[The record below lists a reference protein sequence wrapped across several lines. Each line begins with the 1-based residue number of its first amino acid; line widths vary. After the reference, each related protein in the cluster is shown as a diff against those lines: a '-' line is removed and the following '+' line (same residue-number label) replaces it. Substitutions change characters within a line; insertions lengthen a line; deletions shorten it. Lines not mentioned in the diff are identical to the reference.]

1 MPDTHTT
8 PFAPAAASRLVGA
21 YVIDLA
27 ILAALL
33 GITWFVY
40 FTPLTMTLITIEAVL
55 ASAIMLGATGRT
67 PGMAAM
73 KVCLIRDEGD
83 AQTPSLGSAIAY
95 TAMNVGLQLTVVG
108 PLAAF
113 AMVNDGHTWLTGP
126 TGTRLV
132 DLRKHAALAAG
143 PGDAVLGGG
152 GYSRPERTPSGFDA
166 VHTSPVSQDWGA
178 PSAPL
183 VPVPSSA
190 PDRSAPGYRAND
202 PYGPEFAAAQ
212 QGGAAA
218 PGVPSGYGFSVPAAP
233 AAPGAAG
240 PSVPAAPGPSVPA
253 APAAPGAA
261 GPSVPSAPVPSS
273 VPSAPVPP
281 SGPSYGGSYGGPSVP
296 PAPSAPAPGRIGG
309 PTQFDE
315 VLAAPADPA
324 TPVASASGVPAAP
337 VVPSAPASM
346 SVPGVRSAPT
356 PSAPVA
362 GSMPSAPAGSA
373 ASSAPAPSVPSAPA
387 SMSASGVRS
396 APTPSAPVAGSM
408 PSAPAGS
415 AASSALAPSVPSAPA
430 PPPSRRDYQA
440 AQAGTQASSQWG
452 GDGRSQAGVPGRS
465 QWGAPAA
472 PAVRPL
478 LWIIFDSGQR
488 ELIDSPLTLGRAPA
502 SVEGSRSV
510 VVPDTTVS
518 LSRTHMRVG
527 PTANGAWIE
536 DSFSANGTQ
545 IRTPDGRITA
555 LTGGQA
561 VEVPAGTEILMGE
574 RRATIVYADAD
585 TAH

>member
-83 AQTPSLGSAIAY
+83 AQTPSLGSALAY

-126 TGTRLV
+126 TSTRLV

-143 PGDAVLGGG
+143 PGDAALGGG

-240 PSVPAAPGPSVPA
+240 PSVP
-253 APAAPGAA
+253 
-261 GPSVPSAPVPSS
+261 SAPVPSS

-281 SGPSYGGSYGGPSVP
+281 SGPSYGGSYGGLSVP

-315 VLAAPADPA
+315 VLAAPAGPA

-337 VVPSAPASM
+337 A
-346 SVPGVRSAPT
+346 
-356 PSAPVA
+356 
-362 GSMPSAPAGSA
+362 
-373 ASSAPAPSVPSAPA
+373 VPSAPA

-415 AASSALAPSVPSAPA
+415 AASSAPAGPGVPVASASGMPAAPSVRSAPAPSVPSAPA

-440 AQAGTQASSQWG
+440 AQAGTQAPSQWG

-472 PAVRPL
+472 PTVRPL

>member
-21 YVIDLA
+21 YVA

-40 FTPLTMTLITIEAVL
+40 FTPLTMTLISVEAVL

-73 KVCLIRDEGD
+73 KVCLIRDEDD
-83 AQTPSLGSAIAY
+83 AQTPSLGSALAY

-108 PLAAF
+108 PLAAL
-113 AMVNDGHTWLTGP
+113 ALVNDGHTWLTGP
-126 TGTRLV
+126 TRTRFV

-143 PGDAVLGGG
+143 PGDAALNG
-152 GYSRPERTPSGFDA
+152 GYSRPERTPSGFDS
-166 VHTSPVSQDWGA
+166 VHTSPASQEWRA

-183 VPVPSSA
+183 VPVPSGA

-202 PYGPEFAAAQ
+202 PYGPDFAAAE
-212 QGGAAA
+212 QGGTAA
-218 PGVPSGYGFSVPAAP
+218 
-233 AAPGAAG
+233 
-240 PSVPAAPGPSVPA
+240 
-253 APAAPGAA
+253 
-261 GPSVPSAPVPSS
+261 PSVPSAQA
-273 VPSAPVPP
+273 PSA
-281 SGPSYGGSYGGPSVP
+281 PSYGGSYGGAGIP
-296 PAPSAPAPGRIGG
+296 PVPSAPVRGHVGG

-315 VLAAPADPA
+315 VLAAPAPQDNRVPA
-324 TPVASASGVPAAP
+324 VPPVPAASASGV
-337 VVPSAPASM
+337 
-346 SVPGVRSAPT
+346 
-356 PSAPVA
+356 
-362 GSMPSAPAGSA
+362 
-373 ASSAPAPSVPSAPA
+373 
-387 SMSASGVRS
+387 
-396 APTPSAPVAGSM
+396 
-408 PSAPAGS
+408 
-415 AASSALAPSVPSAPA
+415 PA
-430 PPPSRRDYQA
+430 PPPSRRDFQVSQA
-440 AQAGTQASSQWG
+440 GTPAPSRVAGSGQAQAGAP
-452 GDGRSQAGVPGRS
+452 VRS
-465 QWGAPAA
+465 QWGVPAA
-472 PAVRPL
+472 PAARPL

-527 PTANGAWIE
+527 PAANGAWIE

>member
-126 TGTRLV
+126 TRTRLV

-143 PGDAVLGGG
+143 PGDAALGGG

-240 PSVPAAPGPSVPA
+240 PSVP
-253 APAAPGAA
+253 
-261 GPSVPSAPVPSS
+261 SASVPSS

-315 VLAAPADPA
+315 VLAAPAGPA
-324 TPVASASGVPAAP
+324 TPVASATGVPTAP
-337 VVPSAPASM
+337 
-346 SVPGVRSAPT
+346 SVP
-356 PSAPVA
+356 
-362 GSMPSAPAGSA
+362 
-373 ASSAPAPSVPSAPA
+373 SAPAPSVPSAPA

-415 AASSALAPSVPSAPA
+415 AASSAPAGPGVPVASASGVPAAPAVPSAPAPSVPSAPA

-452 GDGRSQAGVPGRS
+452 GDGRSQVGVPGRS

-472 PAVRPL
+472 PTVRPL

>member
-8 PFAPAAASRLVGA
+8 PFPPAAASRLVGA

-40 FTPLTMTLITIEAVL
+40 FTPLTMTLITVEAVL

-95 TAMNVGLQLTVVG
+95 TGMNVGLQLTVVG

-143 PGDAVLGGG
+143 PGDAAFSGG

-183 VPVPSSA
+183 VPVPSGT

-233 AAPGAAG
+233 AAPAAAAAPGAAG
-240 PSVPAAPGPSVPA
+240 PSVPSAPGPSVPS

-315 VLAAPADPA
+315 VLAAPAGPGA
-324 TPVASASGVPAAP
+324 PVASASGVPAAP
-337 VVPSAPASM
+337 AVPSAPAGPGA
-346 SVPGVRSAPT
+346 SVASASGVPA
-356 PSAPVA
+356 
-362 GSMPSAPAGSA
+362 APA
-373 ASSAPAPSVPSAPA
+373 VPSAP
-387 SMSASGVRS
+387 
-396 APTPSAPVAGSM
+396 
-408 PSAPAGS
+408 
-415 AASSALAPSVPSAPA
+415 APSVPSAPA

-440 AQAGTQASSQWG
+440 AQAGTQAPSQWG

-472 PAVRPL
+472 PTVRPL

-488 ELIDSPLTLGRAPA
+488 EFIDSPLTLGRAPA

>member
-126 TGTRLV
+126 TRTRLV

-143 PGDAVLGGG
+143 PGDAALSGG

-183 VPVPSSA
+183 VPVPSGA

-202 PYGPEFAAAQ
+202 PYGPEFAAAP
-212 QGGAAA
+212 AA
-218 PGVPSGYGFSVPAAP
+218 PGFSVPAPASVPAAPSVPAAASVPAAP
-233 AAPGAAG
+233 APR
-240 PSVPAAPGPSVPA
+240 
-253 APAAPGAA
+253 
-261 GPSVPSAPVPSS
+261 
-273 VPSAPVPP
+273 
-281 SGPSYGGSYGGPSVP
+281 SGPSYGGSYGGSSVP
-296 PAPSAPAPGRIGG
+296 PAPSAPAAGHVGG

-315 VLAAPADPA
+315 VLAAPAGPSAPA
-324 TPVASASGVPAAP
+324 VPSAYTPAAPAASSAPASMSAPAVPSAPGVPSTSVPAAPSAPGVSSAPASTSVPGVPAAS
-337 VVPSAPASM
+337 SAPASM
-346 SVPGVRSAPT
+346 SVPSARSAPT

-362 GSMPSAPAGSA
+362 RSMPSAP
-373 ASSAPAPSVPSAPA
+373 
-387 SMSASGVRS
+387 
-396 APTPSAPVAGSM
+396 T
-408 PSAPAGS
+408 
-415 AASSALAPSVPSAPA
+415 PSVPSAPA

-440 AQAGTQASSQWG
+440 AQAGMQAPSQWG
-452 GDGRSQAGVPGRS
+452 GGGQPQVGVPGRS

-472 PAVRPL
+472 PAARPL

-527 PTANGAWIE
+527 PAANGAWIE

>member
-83 AQTPSLGSAIAY
+83 AQTPSLGSALAY

-126 TGTRLV
+126 TRTRLV

-143 PGDAVLGGG
+143 PGDAALGGG

-240 PSVPAAPGPSVPA
+240 PSVP
-253 APAAPGAA
+253 
-261 GPSVPSAPVPSS
+261 SASVPSS

-315 VLAAPADPA
+315 VLAAPAGPA
-324 TPVASASGVPAAP
+324 TPVASASGVPTAP
-337 VVPSAPASM
+337 AVPSAP
-346 SVPGVRSAPT
+346 
-356 PSAPVA
+356 
-362 GSMPSAPAGSA
+362 
-373 ASSAPAPSVPSAPA
+373 
-387 SMSASGVRS
+387 
-396 APTPSAPVAGSM
+396 
-408 PSAPAGS
+408 
-415 AASSALAPSVPSAPA
+415 APSVPSAPA

-452 GDGRSQAGVPGRS
+452 GDGRSQVGVPGRS

-472 PAVRPL
+472 PTVRPL

>member
-240 PSVPAAPGPSVPA
+240 PSVPAAPGPSVP
-253 APAAPGAA
+253 
-261 GPSVPSAPVPSS
+261 SAPVPSS

-281 SGPSYGGSYGGPSVP
+281 SGPSYGGSYGGLSVP

-315 VLAAPADPA
+315 VLAAPAGPA

-337 VVPSAPASM
+337 A
-346 SVPGVRSAPT
+346 
-356 PSAPVA
+356 
-362 GSMPSAPAGSA
+362 
-373 ASSAPAPSVPSAPA
+373 VPSAPA

-415 AASSALAPSVPSAPA
+415 AASSAPAGPGVPVASASGMPAAPSVRSAPAPSVPSAPA

-440 AQAGTQASSQWG
+440 AQAGTQAPSQWG

-472 PAVRPL
+472 PTVRPL

>member
-83 AQTPSLGSAIAY
+83 AQTPSLGSALAY

-126 TGTRLV
+126 TRTRLV

-143 PGDAVLGGG
+143 PGDAALGGG

-240 PSVPAAPGPSVPA
+240 PSVP
-253 APAAPGAA
+253 
-261 GPSVPSAPVPSS
+261 SAPVPSS
-273 VPSAPVPP
+273 VPSASVPP
-281 SGPSYGGSYGGPSVP
+281 SGPSYGGSYGGLSVP

-315 VLAAPADPA
+315 VLAAPAGPA

-337 VVPSAPASM
+337 AVPSAPASM

-373 ASSAPAPSVPSAPA
+373 ASSAPAGPGVPVA
-387 SMSASGVRS
+387 SASGMPAAPSVRS
-396 APTPSAPVAGSM
+396 AP
-408 PSAPAGS
+408 
-415 AASSALAPSVPSAPA
+415 APSVPSAPA

-440 AQAGTQASSQWG
+440 AQAGTQAPSQWG

-472 PAVRPL
+472 PTVRPL

>member
-40 FTPLTMTLITIEAVL
+40 FTPLTMTLITVEAVL

-73 KVCLIRDEGD
+73 KVCLIRDETD

-126 TGTRLV
+126 TRTRLV

-143 PGDAVLGGG
+143 PGDAALSGG

-183 VPVPSSA
+183 VPVPSGA

-202 PYGPEFAAAQ
+202 PYGPEFAAAP
-212 QGGAAA
+212 AA
-218 PGVPSGYGFSVPAAP
+218 PGFSVPAGSAVASTP
-233 AAPGAAG
+233 SVPSG
-240 PSVPAAPGPSVPA
+240 PSVPAATA
-253 APAAPGAA
+253 
-261 GPSVPSAPVPSS
+261 
-273 VPSAPVPP
+273 PP
-281 SGPSYGGSYGGPSVP
+281 SGPSYGGSYGGSSVP
-296 PAPSAPAPGRIGG
+296 PAPSAPAAGHVGG

-315 VLAAPADPA
+315 VLAAPAGPSAPA
-324 TPVASASGVPAAP
+324 VPSAYTPAAP
-337 VVPSAPASM
+337 AASSAPASM
-346 SVPGVRSAPT
+346 SVPAAPSAPGVPSTYVPAAPSAPGVSSAPASTSVPGVPAASSAPASMSVPSARSAPT

-362 GSMPSAPAGSA
+362 RSMPSAPASA
-373 ASSAPAPSVPSAPA
+373 ASSAPASSVPSAPA
-387 SMSASGVRS
+387 
-396 APTPSAPVAGSM
+396 
-408 PSAPAGS
+408 PA
-415 AASSALAPSVPSAPA
+415 VPSTPA

-440 AQAGTQASSQWG
+440 AQAGMQAPSQWG
-452 GDGRSQAGVPGRS
+452 GGGQPQAGVPGRS

-472 PAVRPL
+472 PAARPL

-527 PTANGAWIE
+527 PAANGAWIE

-561 VEVPAGTEILMGE
+561 MEVPAGTEILMGE

>member
-83 AQTPSLGSAIAY
+83 AQTPSLGSALAY

-126 TGTRLV
+126 TRTRLV

-143 PGDAVLGGG
+143 PGDAALGGG

-240 PSVPAAPGPSVPA
+240 PSVP
-253 APAAPGAA
+253 
-261 GPSVPSAPVPSS
+261 SASVPSS

-296 PAPSAPAPGRIGG
+296 PAPSAPVPGRIGG

-315 VLAAPADPA
+315 VLAAPAPA
-324 TPVASASGVPAAP
+324 VPSAPAGPGVPVASASGMPAAP
-337 VVPSAPASM
+337 SVPSAPASM
-346 SVPGVRSAPT
+346 SAPGVRSAPT

-373 ASSAPAPSVPSAPA
+373 ASSAPAGPGVPVASASGVPAAPAVPSAP
-387 SMSASGVRS
+387 
-396 APTPSAPVAGSM
+396 
-408 PSAPAGS
+408 
-415 AASSALAPSVPSAPA
+415 APSVPSAPA

-452 GDGRSQAGVPGRS
+452 GDGRSQVGVPGRS

-472 PAVRPL
+472 PTVRPL

>member
-143 PGDAVLGGG
+143 PGDAALGGG

-240 PSVPAAPGPSVPA
+240 PSVPSAPGPSVPA
-253 APAAPGAA
+253 APGL
-261 GPSVPSAPVPSS
+261 S

-281 SGPSYGGSYGGPSVP
+281 SGPSYGGSYGGLSVP

-315 VLAAPADPA
+315 VLAAPAAPA
-324 TPVASASGVPAAP
+324 VPSAPAGPGVPVASASGVPAAP
-337 VVPSAPASM
+337 
-346 SVPGVRSAPT
+346 
-356 PSAPVA
+356 
-362 GSMPSAPAGSA
+362 A
-373 ASSAPAPSVPSAPA
+373 ASSALAPSVPSAPA

-415 AASSALAPSVPSAPA
+415 AASSAPAGPGVPVASASGMPAAPSVRSAPAPSVPSAPA

-440 AQAGTQASSQWG
+440 AQAGTQAPSQWG
-452 GDGRSQAGVPGRS
+452 GDGRSQARVPGRS

-472 PAVRPL
+472 PTVRPL

-488 ELIDSPLTLGRAPA
+488 ELIDAPLTLGRAPA